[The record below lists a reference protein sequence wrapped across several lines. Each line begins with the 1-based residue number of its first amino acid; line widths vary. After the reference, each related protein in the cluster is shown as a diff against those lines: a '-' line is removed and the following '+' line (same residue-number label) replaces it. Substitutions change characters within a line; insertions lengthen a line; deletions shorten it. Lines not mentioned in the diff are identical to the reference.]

1 MENLVR
7 KYVTVR
13 EPVKIK
19 NLDDK
24 QGLVEFYFASFGEID
39 SDGDIISPN
48 AYKKTLEESVENTHK
63 SRIKHFKNHDP
74 SQVVGVIKKFF
85 TDEKGVVAT
94 SQMSRTQ
101 LGADTL
107 IEYEEGI
114 ITEHS
119 QGFQIIQEEKDQM
132 EGHNII
138 KEIKLWEVSSL
149 THWGANK
156 NTPLVG
162 IKSEKDILSLM
173 TKLDHLL
180 HTSKISNERGEELQL
195 MFDKLGETFKSLPK
209 PSDDTLIADTKAE
222 QEIINRLNKT
232 FKIK

>member
-1 MENLVR
+1 MKNYKEKSFSFEL
-7 KYVTVR
+7 
-13 EPVKIK
+13 K

-24 QGLVEFYFASFGEID
+24 QGLVEFYFASFKEID
-39 SDGDIISPN
+39 SDGDIILPT
-48 AYKKTLEESVENTHK
+48 AYNKTLEETIENTHK

-74 SQVVGVIKKFF
+74 RQVVGVIKRFG
-85 TDEKGVVAT
+85 TDDKGAYAV

-101 LGADTL
+101 LGRDTL

-119 QGFQIIQEEKDQM
+119 QGFQIMQEERDEM

-173 TKLDHLL
+173 QKLDNLL
-180 HTSKISNERGEELQL
+180 TSSKISDERAVELVK
-195 MFDKLGETFKSLPK
+195 MYDKLGQTMKSLEK
-209 PSDDTLIADTKAE
+209 PSEDTLKADKEKE
-222 QEIINRLNKT
+222 QEQIIINKLKNT
-232 FKIK
+232 FNIKN

>member
-1 MENLVR
+1 MKNWKEKSFSFEL
-7 KYVTVR
+7 
-13 EPVKIK
+13 K

-48 AYKKTLEESVENTHK
+48 AYKKTLEESIENTHK
-63 SRIKHFKNHDP
+63 SRIKHFKNHNP
-74 SQVVGVIKKFF
+74 EQVVGVIKRFGV
-85 TDEKGVVAT
+85 DDKGAYAV

-101 LGADTL
+101 LGRDTL
-107 IEYEEGI
+107 VEYEEGI

-119 QGFQIIQEEKDQM
+119 QGFQIMQEERDSM

-173 TKLDHLL
+173 QKLDNLL
-180 HTSKISNERGEELQL
+180 HNSNISNERGEELVK
-195 MFDKLGETFKSLPK
+195 MYDKLGQTLKSLEQPLLDTEIADSKKEQEEMIINKLKNTFK
-209 PSDDTLIADTKAE
+209 
-222 QEIINRLNKT
+222 LN
-232 FKIK
+232 

>member
-1 MENLVR
+1 MKNWKE
-7 KYVTVR
+7 KSFAY
-13 EPVKIK
+13 EIK

-24 QGLVEFYFASFGEID
+24 QGLVEFYFASFAEID
-39 SDGDIISPN
+39 SDGDRISPN

-74 SQVVGVIKKFF
+74 SQVVGVIKRFG
-85 TDEKGVVAT
+85 TDDKGAYAV

-101 LGADTL
+101 LGRDTL

-119 QGFQIIQEEKDQM
+119 QGFQIMQEERDEM

-173 TKLDHLL
+173 QKLDNLL
-180 HTSKISNERGEELQL
+180 HNSNISNERGAELL
-195 MFDKLGETFKSLPK
+195 DMYDKLGQTMKSLEK
-209 PSDDTLIADTKAE
+209 PSPDTSIADKEKAQE
-222 QEIINRLNKT
+222 QIVINRLNKI
-232 FKIK
+232 FKI